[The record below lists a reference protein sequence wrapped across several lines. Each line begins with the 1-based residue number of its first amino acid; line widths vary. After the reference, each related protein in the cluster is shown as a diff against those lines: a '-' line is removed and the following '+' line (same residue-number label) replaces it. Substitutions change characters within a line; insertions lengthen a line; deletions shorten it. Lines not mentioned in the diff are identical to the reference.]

1 MQALQNLL
9 LLQRLTRHNLHIAY
23 LIFLA
28 LFRRQDCSLVT
39 SGKPCAFLQQFFL
52 FVLSLKP
59 ITIISIL
66 KPLFSILFLLPW
78 FFSHAQ
84 SAIELTDC
92 GVSYIDP
99 QDVNDGTLPEQ
110 DTLRYL
116 EYFTENNQLRNFY
129 VDINAFGGSQTDR
142 TFVYAILPDSSL
154 KLMGNLAFGAC
165 SSCVTGFAFMHE
177 NQLLVE
183 NVTTQA
189 EMNMWLQ
196 SLNQPA
202 FGLPGNLQTLA
213 GVGRISGKL
222 PFCAI
227 GWMVEYSVYSNPNTS
242 STEFSTHILCPQ
254 VVSACPIE
262 KTLEVDCQK
271 DSIFLQA
278 ILPQGCFDGQATV
291 QWSNSNGWTSNSAV
305 AALPLDGNLGIY
317 YLTVQD
323 DCCTVVDSLP
333 AANPPFAQAP
343 ADIALCGGE
352 SLSITGTGGSGH
364 FWTFETGTVFSD
376 SILVLSDLQ
385 ANNAGIYVL
394 HAYNETGC
402 EDTDSLLVTVNIP
415 PNPEIVFS
423 APCLGDTLT
432 LQVLNSTF
440 FAQLSW
446 LNPQGN
452 PLNPPTVPD
461 FQLDD
466 AGDYTLTA
474 TDFNGCVLTK
484 TILINGNELPDLSF
498 EIEESCDSVRV
509 YGVPDTY
516 QYVWSNGTIGPVF
529 STAEG
534 NIYSV
539 TVTDAM
545 GCAVVRQVETPQPD
559 GPDIAI
565 EVLHPFCPGDFGTV
579 EMIPADEDRPMI
591 FSSDGGATYQLS
603 PYFEKLLPG
612 DYTFAVQDLL
622 GCVQLFPV
630 SVETPDTMGV
640 ELNLERLVVRPNTPV
655 SLNATTIGN
664 IQIWQWLPESIDS
677 GEPMTDFLAQG
688 SLDVR
693 IVVQDDRGCKA
704 SDGFRLEVV
713 LGDTYAPT
721 AFSPNGDGINDYF
734 TLYSDNGSGEIIES
748 LLLFN
753 RWGGLVFEAK
763 EIPLNAESLGWNGR
777 VGSKAATPG
786 VFTYLAVIRF
796 GNGVLR
802 ELKGDVVL
810 VR

>member
-1 MQALQNLL
+1 
-9 LLQRLTRHNLHIAY
+9 
-23 LIFLA
+23 
-28 LFRRQDCSLVT
+28 
-39 SGKPCAFLQQFFL
+39 
-52 FVLSLKP
+52 LKP
-59 ITIISIL
+59 F
-66 KPLFSILFLLPW
+66 FSFMFLLPW
-78 FFSHAQ
+78 LFSQAQ
-84 SAIELTDC
+84 SAIELAAC

-99 QDVNDGTLPEQ
+99 QDVNDGMLPQQ
-110 DTLRYL
+110 DTLRYV
-116 EYFTENNQLRNFY
+116 EYFTENNQLRNFH

-142 TFVYAILPDSSL
+142 AFVYAILPDSSL

-165 SSCVTGFAFMHE
+165 GSCVTGFAFMHE

-183 NVTTQA
+183 NVSTQA

-254 VVSACPIE
+254 VVTACPIV
-262 KTLEVDCQK
+262 KSLEVDCQQ

-278 ILPQGCFDGQATV
+278 TLPQGCFDGQATV
-291 QWSNSNGWTSNSAV
+291 RWSNSNGWTSNSAT
-305 AALPLDGNLGIY
+305 AALPLDGNLGMY

-343 ADIALCGGE
+343 ADVALCGGE
-352 SLSITGTGGSGH
+352 SLSLAGTGGTGH
-364 FWTFETGTVFSD
+364 FWTFETGAIFND

-385 ANNAGIYVL
+385 ATNAGVYLL
-394 HAYNETGC
+394 HAFNETGC
-402 EDTDSLLVTVNIP
+402 EDTDSVQIIVNIP
-415 PNPEIVFS
+415 PDPEIGFS
-423 APCLGDTLT
+423 APCLGDTLI
-432 LQVLNSTF
+432 LQVLNSIA

-446 LNPQGN
+446 LNPQEN
-452 PLNPPTVPD
+452 PLNPPVIPD
-461 FQLDD
+461 FQLAD

-474 TDFNGCVLTK
+474 TDFNGCVVTK
-484 TILINGNELPDLSF
+484 TTLVNGNEPPDLSF

-509 YGVPDTY
+509 YATPATY
-516 QYVWSNGTIGPVF
+516 QYVWSTGAIGPVF

-539 TVTDAM
+539 TVTDAV

-559 GPDIAI
+559 GPDVAI
-565 EVLHPFCPGDFGTV
+565 EVIHPFCPGDFGVV
-579 EMIPADEDRPMI
+579 EIIPADEDRPMI
-591 FSSDGGATYQLS
+591 FSSDGGATYQLL

-612 DYTFAVQDLL
+612 DYTFAVQDIL
-622 GCVQLFPV
+622 GCIQRFPV
-630 SVETPDTMGV
+630 SIQPPDTMGV

-655 SLNATTIGN
+655 SLTANTIGN
-664 IQIWQWLPESIDS
+664 IQIWQWLPEELDS
-677 GEPMTDFLAQG
+677 GGPMTDFLAQG

-713 LGDTYAPT
+713 LGEIYAPS
-721 AFSPNGDGINDYF
+721 AFSPNGDGINDHF

-753 RWGGLVFEAK
+753 RWGALVFEAK
-763 EIPLNAESLGWNGR
+763 EIPLNVEALGWNGM
-777 VGSKAATPG
+777 VGGKAAKPE